1 MPIVWKTW
9 MRGPLCPTRNSH
21 RLGTDSSDL
30 LSYFRSL
37 TVHTR
42 EGLLQNGFL
51 QATQRIETK
60 SKSLSL
66 LIQ

>member
-1 MPIVWKTW
+1 MI
-9 MRGPLCPTRNSH
+9 
-21 RLGTDSSDL
+21 LGTDSSDL
-30 LSYFRSL
+30 LSYFRSI

-42 EGLLQNGFL
+42 EGLGQNGFL